1 MYAVIATGGRQYKV
15 SLGEVIEVNRLP
27 VEKGETIDL
36 DSVLLIGNDEGTLI
50 GQPTVPGAVVRARVS
65 GNFRSRKQIVFKYKS
80 KVRHRVFNTHRQDLT
95 RLVIKEILTAAEVEA
110 RANAVEASPE
120 AVEPIPDV
128 IEANADVTETS
139 ADAVETSAVA
149 AETSADL
156 NETSP
161 DAVETS
167 ADAVDET
174 STDAVVASSDAVA
187 E

>member
-36 DSVLLIGNDEGTLI
+36 SSVLLIGNDEGTLI

-110 RANAVEASPE
+110 RANAVEASE
-120 AVEPIPDV
+120 TAPDALEV
-128 IEANADVTETS
+128 S
-139 ADAVETSAVA
+139 ADAVETSALA
-149 AETSADL
+149 AETAADL
-156 NETSP
+156 NATSP
-161 DAVETS
+161 DAVET
-167 ADAVDET
+167 APDAVEAT
-174 STDAVVASSDAVA
+174 SPDAAEAKSEAVA
-187 E
+187 A

>member
-27 VEKGETIDL
+27 VERGQTIDL
-36 DSVLLIGNDEGTLI
+36 DSVLLIGSDEGTLI

-110 RANAVEASPE
+110 RANVVETSPDAVET
-120 AVEPIPDV
+120 IPDV
-128 IEANADVTETS
+128 IEAST
-139 ADAVETSAVA
+139 DAVETGAA
-149 AETSADL
+149 TAETTADL

-161 DAVETS
+161 DAVATS

-174 STDAVVASSDAVA
+174 STDAVEASSDAVV